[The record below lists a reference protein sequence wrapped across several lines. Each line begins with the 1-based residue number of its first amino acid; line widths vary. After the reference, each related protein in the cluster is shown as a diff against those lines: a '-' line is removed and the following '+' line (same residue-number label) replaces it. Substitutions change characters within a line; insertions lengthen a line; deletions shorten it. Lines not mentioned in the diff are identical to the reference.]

1 MRMIS
6 LAVNYDS
13 FFIRCQSDTAAF
25 APDLRLGVC
34 VFALWYLHCSSRF
47 RLAYPVAFESARRR
61 CRCNPPDAYSCPS
74 GRSTQVFRPTEI
86 RVFPLL
92 RCLLHYGRWRTKWAS
107 DTSGSERRDTIE
119 YRSWAI
125 GKYSNESHFHQKC
138 QSFRTLNSGMHSD
151 TNVGRVL
158 IQP

>member
-1 MRMIS
+1 MFS
-6 LAVNYDS
+6 P
-13 FFIRCQSDTAAF
+13 FGTFIVPPGFVWHTQ
-25 APDLRLGVC
+25 LL
-34 VFALWYLHCSSRF
+34 LK
-47 RLAYPVAFESARRR
+47 ARDGGG
-61 CRCNPPDAYSCPS
+61 RCNPPDAYSCPA

-151 TNVGRVL
+151 NNVGRVL
-158 IQP
+158 IQAFARNRSSMRSMFSVVPCDIVKHG